1 MSLIPDIGV
10 GVLGSIVAMGIG
22 TTVTVVARAVNPD
35 VRLSGRWEG
44 DFTCST
50 HSYPT
55 HVIHCVMVIAR
66 PSVRPNSGL
75 LYYTRECSKEAKIII
90 RGMDEL
96 QKYSVRRRKLGC
108 DINMS
113 FVRRFQK
120 NRDETI
126 DYSESIYDFEC
137 TCDTLLK
144 INPLL
149 NVRTHIR
156 GQTAVDI
163 WEGILQKQ

>member
-1 MSLIPDIGV
+1 MKLIDIGV
-10 GVLGSIVAMGIG
+10 GALDSMVAAGIG
-22 TTVTVVARAVNPD
+22 AAASTLIRMADPD

-96 QKYSVRRRKLGC
+96 RKYSVKRRKLGC
-108 DINMS
+108 DISMS

-120 NRDETI
+120 NPDESI

-137 TCDTLLK
+137 ICDTLLK
-144 INPLL
+144 INPSL
-149 NVRTHIR
+149 NVKTHIR
-156 GQTAVDI
+156 SPTTVDI
-163 WEGILQKQ
+163 WEGVLQKQ